1 MSPAARQRQARPKQ
15 AQPCTWCRRR
25 YRPARKTSRYCSPGC
40 RIRAFRARRTGQRPP
55 RPRLAPLQT
64 SASAEWYTPPSII
77 DRVLAVLGHIDL
89 DPCAEPGRRV
99 PAAVHLTVEEDGL
112 AQAWHG
118 RVYLNP
124 PYGRA
129 IGRWVGKLCEEYA
142 AGQVEAAIAL
152 LPARP
157 DTQWWKLTRGYPRCH
172 VEGRL
177 KFSEQKN
184 SATFPSALVYFG
196 PDPER
201 FARVFRE
208 VGEVVI
214 PVAWARDEA
223 PSQGVQE
230 THERT
235 PHPRR

>member
-1 MSPAARQRQARPKQ
+1 MSQVARRRQARPKS
-15 AQPCTWCRRR
+15 AQPCAWCRRG

-40 RIRAFRARRTGQRPP
+40 RIRAFRARGTGRRPP
-55 RPRLAPLQT
+55 RQRLTQLRT
-64 SASAEWYTPPSII
+64 SASAEWYTPPAII

-89 DPCAEPGRRV
+89 DPCAEPGRSI
-99 PAAVHLTVEEDGL
+99 PAVVHLTAADDGL

-118 RVYLNP
+118 RVYMNP
-124 PYGRA
+124 PYGRS
-129 IGRWVGKLCEEYA
+129 IVHWIRKLRTEYET
-142 AGQVEAAIAL
+142 GQVEAAIAL

-177 KFSEQKN
+177 KFSGHKN

-201 FARVFRE
+201 FAQVFGE
-208 VGEVVI
+208 LGEVVI
-214 PVAWARDEA
+214 AVASARGEA
-223 PSQGVQE
+223 
-230 THERT
+230 
-235 PHPRR
+235 